1 MHGISFCKVNYQ
13 LPENWL
19 WLANMFEDDNIR
31 VSFEELERLNLSSIQ
46 LADGSG
52 AIASLSVFHSLHC
65 LVIQHRQ
72 CLDPNT
78 QSNPM
83 KKKIKRWTYREYY
96 FPNADAD
103 TGGPQRGPPP
113 RLLCGNHAIPFN
125 NFNKGDS
132 TYLFQGW
139 MG

>member
-103 TGGPQRGPPP
+103 TVLFESAHASKFFISCIKPA
-113 RLLCGNHAIPFN
+113 LLKCFRPLHRIH
-125 NFNKGDS
+125 
-132 TYLFQGW
+132 
-139 MG
+139 